1 MHLLSTTVAVLA
13 AATLASAVG
22 TPTRRAMSFNPA
34 PEDLVNDPATVS
46 ARAPQALT
54 NAKRLALGMP
64 PLKPR
69 RRGGA
74 ARAANSPAVP
84 IPQTC
89 NIRAQ
94 GTDGTDFGFISPVWN
109 GFGEYGTFQSAQDGA
124 LEVSFS
130 YSADSSTQIGFT
142 ATNGPSATFPLMGA
156 IDGFASDSPDFAV
169 GSYNYAYLGGTTQ
182 SPPGSPP
189 FSGASSFST
198 ATGISERIES
208 AIWSYDPK
216 TQAITAQWVNTDG
229 SMPATHIV
237 YANDS
242 NQALALTGDVSSF
255 QNTFGAPYPEVTFVC
270 VAPVISP

>member
-1 MHLLSTTVAVLA
+1 MHIPSTVISVLA
-13 AATLASAVG
+13 AATLAAALG
-22 TPTRRAMSFNPA
+22 TPTRRALRFNPA
-34 PEDLVNDPATVS
+34 AEDFVDAPAVS

-54 NAKRLALGMP
+54 NAKRLALGLP

-69 RRGGA
+69 RRGMA
-74 ARAANSPAVP
+74 ARAASSPLPPVT
-84 IPQTC
+84 QTC

-124 LEVSFS
+124 LVVSFS
-130 YSADSSTQIGFT
+130 YSANSPTQIDFT
-142 ATNGPSATFPLMGA
+142 ATNGPSATFPFMGA
-156 IDGFASDSPDFAV
+156 TDGFASDSPNFAV

-189 FSGASSFST
+189 FSGATSFST
-198 ATGISERIES
+198 ATGISKSFES

-237 YANDS
+237 YVNDS
-242 NQALALTGDVSSF
+242 NQALALTGDVGSF
-255 QNTFGAPYPEVTFVC
+255 QSTFGVPYPEVTFVC
-270 VAPVISP
+270 VAPATSP